1 MMDIYISAYM
11 VFLFFALWGVFGAI
25 CLFGIKASLS

>member
-1 MMDIYISAYM
+1 MDIYTTVYM

-25 CLFGIKASLS
+25 CCFGIKAALS